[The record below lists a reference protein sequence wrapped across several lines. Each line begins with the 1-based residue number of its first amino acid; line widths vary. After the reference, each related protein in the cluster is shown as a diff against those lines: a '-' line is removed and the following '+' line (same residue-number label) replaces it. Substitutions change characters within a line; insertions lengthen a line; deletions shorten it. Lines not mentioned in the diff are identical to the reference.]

1 MGFVSFYK
9 KPQPRGYATKQY
21 YIEDNSIDSP
31 DYFQISEFP
40 EVMGGGKYV
49 IKLKGNGLNLRTN
62 STIDIEILDADGNN
76 MFAEVVDFT
85 DRFNDY
91 YFTVEIYD
99 ITARGIAT
107 AYIVGEAVVDLN
119 GNAIPL
125 NQQDQYNVRW
135 QKSFTVL
142 PFERNTADLIFDEPP
157 IISITQV
164 VTPER
169 AFTSAAG
176 LTGSVYSVY
185 TSSIDDYTI
194 VTSNFKGYDRDFASS
209 KNILDNRLQ
218 GLLLNPRQRPTT
230 TNSVNSSLRG
240 DSRDI
245 QNGYIR
251 DISNRFN
258 TVVKSSDRSIQ
269 KDFLGGTIEF
279 HSAESTPSNLA
290 PTLPSNYSVSGSTSE
305 QLRLFNAN
313 IIEVMTD
320 TEMRISQPVEVDV
333 FDSNVSQRDYTT
345 KHTYKQ
351 ASNFTGSITYL
362 PADAAFVTSSTVSQS
377 YLETTFSDLKPISGE
392 VYRIKTYYKRG
403 ISSGEY
409 KLIHDHVLNPVE
421 YLTDAEFPNQTTY
434 AARESDYRLIGHF
447 TEQPIVTDYWEYLVE
462 TPNAI
467 YPGVVPP
474 INSSSL
480 HESVPIQADY
490 TQSGLLATQ
499 NNQNYTIGQTYT
511 LSFYVAMD
519 ANMELEL
526 YANSDPLSTNT
537 SLSQAYTRAFIKD
550 SNLEKTRYSS
560 GQNRFGKF
568 IGRIRNNRSI
578 DKYYGKVEF
587 DFQTDASGLGRPV
600 FRAKTI
606 DYANTTG
613 NVYVGEVSIK
623 PLAINGF
630 SPNLVQYA
638 IPFNNEID
646 AVLSVSQSLDF
657 KIEYF
662 DYTGKQSEYVTY
674 LNDLDVNVKTEI
686 PSNGCQAENINFL
699 IQGTVEND

>member
-40 EVMGGGKYV
+40 EVVGGGKYV

-62 STIDIEILDADGNN
+62 STIDIEVLDAEGNN

-91 YFTVEIYD
+91 YFTLEVYD

-107 AYIVGEAVVDLN
+107 VYIVGEAVIDPE
-119 GNAIPL
+119 GNTIPPS
-125 NQQDQYNVRW
+125 QQDQYNVRW
-135 QKSFTVL
+135 QRSLTVL

-164 VTPER
+164 VAPER
-169 AFTSAAG
+169 SFTSAAG
-176 LTGSVYSVY
+176 LTGSIYNVY
-185 TSSIDDYTI
+185 TSSIDDYTV

-209 KNILDNRLQ
+209 KDILDTRLQ
-218 GLLLNPRQRPTT
+218 GLLLNPLQKPTT
-230 TNSVNSSLRG
+230 TNSVNSSLRA
-240 DSRDI
+240 DNQDI

-258 TVVKSSDRSIQ
+258 TVVKSSQGSIQ
-269 KDFLGGTIEF
+269 KDFLGGTFEF
-279 HSAESTPSNLA
+279 HSSDSTPTNLT
-290 PTLPSNYSVSGSTSE
+290 PTLPANYSVSGSVSN
-305 QLRLFNAN
+305 QLTLFNAN

-320 TEMRISQPVEVDV
+320 TEMRITKPLKVDV
-333 FDSNVSQRDYTT
+333 FNSNNNQKDYTT
-345 KHTYKQ
+345 THTYKQ

-362 PADAAFVTSSTVSQS
+362 PSDAAFVTSSTVSQS
-377 YLETTFSDLKPISGE
+377 YLETTFFDLKPISGE

-409 KLIHDHVLNPVE
+409 KLIHDHILNPVE

-447 TEQPIVTDYWEYLVE
+447 TEQPIVASYWEYLVE
-462 TPNAI
+462 TPSAI
-467 YPGVVPP
+467 YPGVTPT

-519 ANMELEL
+519 ANTELEL

-537 SLSQAYTRAFIKD
+537 SISQAYTRAFIKD
-550 SNLEKTRYSS
+550 ANLEKTRYTS

-568 IGRIRNNRSI
+568 IGRIRNDRDI

-630 SPNLVQYA
+630 SPNLVQFA

-657 KIEYF
+657 KLEYF

-674 LNDLDVNVKTEI
+674 LNDLKVNVKTEI
-686 PSNGCQAENINFL
+686 PSNGCQAEITNFL